1 MHRLM
6 FFAWATLGLWSSLQG
21 DYVMG
26 ILCFIMAETGLI
38 MMKLDATE
46 KKLKYIEQA
55 SRVLIKYHTAR
66 AKADGYGRD
75 EAALE
80 ADND

>member
-6 FFAWATLGLWSSLQG
+6 FFAWATLGLLSSLQG

-38 MMKLDATE
+38 MMKE
-46 KKLKYIEQA
+46 
-55 SRVLIKYHTAR
+55 
-66 AKADGYGRD
+66 AKIY
-75 EAALE
+75 
-80 ADND
+80 